1 MYVESRQSHKKSWQE
16 SRARVSVLADL
27 AIRKETVVR
36 KLTELR
42 AAHDLTQERAAA
54 KVGVTVRQWQRWEG
68 GASVPYAR
76 NLSQV
81 ADAFGFDVGEFDD
94 GQGPREPE
102 KPAGVSTSDKL
113 DMILANQAAM
123 MDRLDAI
130 EAMLVSGKDL
140 IERLDSLQAA
150 ITEKQ
155 DALLPGVQEFLREAQ
170 ATPRAAR
177 SRSGRT

>member
-1 MYVESRQSHKKSWQE
+1 MYVESRQSPKKSWQG

-81 ADAFGFDVGEFDD
+81 ADAFGFDVSEFDD
-94 GQGPREPE
+94 GQGPRELE
-102 KPAGVSTSDKL
+102 KPAGVTLADKL
-113 DMILANQAAM
+113 DLILENQRLM
-123 MDRLDAI
+123 LTRLD
-130 EAMLVSGKDL
+130 DL
-140 IERLDSLQAA
+140 ERA
-150 ITEKQ
+150 ITEGTLPVNDETAERILRLGREVVDGPARQ
-155 DALLPGVQEFLREAQ
+155 ADASDPQPARE
-170 ATPRAAR
+170 RRRVAR
-177 SRSGRT
+177 S